1 MALSKTGAPLKSN
14 GLSMF
19 TITFIIFT
27 GCFSRFVL
35 HFPLWQT
42 TTRTA
47 GNLLAMWIY
56 SKVPQL
62 LRRGGWTLVLRFA
75 VGKVDPSDS

>member
-1 MALSKTGAPLKSN
+1 
-14 GLSMF
+14 MF
-19 TITFIIFT
+19 IITFIIFT
-27 GCFSRFVL
+27 GYFSHLVL
-35 HFPLWQT
+35 HFPRWQT